1 MKLKG
6 FVIIILCLFL
16 NINTQAQKKIFIRVY
31 NSSNVKIGKGN
42 LLPGTDSTIE
52 LMHGHQHISIPVKEI
67 VVIKTRHSAGHAILV
82 GTAAG
87 MSIGILLYTAATVI
101 KNSESSF
108 NLALI
113 GTPMPVAGIVSGGIV
128 AVARHKVTLRI
139 DGDVEKWKITKQ
151 ILPGMK

>member
-1 MKLKG
+1 M
-6 FVIIILCLFL
+6 
-16 NINTQAQKKIFIRVY
+16 Q
-31 NSSNVKIGKGN
+31 
-42 LLPGTDSTIE
+42 
-52 LMHGHQHISIPVKEI
+52 
-67 VVIKTRHSAGHAILV
+67 GHAILV
-82 GTAAG
+82 ATAAG

-113 GTPMPVAGIVSGGIV
+113 VTPMPVAGIVGGGIV